1 MLIKVTTIR
10 FNKVTSL
17 FRTSID
23 DTRFDN
29 VDETSNLLLNKL
41 YDTDGLRMS
50 NEIDLRHLTKLNQLF
65 LTFVYMYIYIYI
77 YIYIYMFLFI
87 YLFIFHRYREIPI
100 GTKSDTIIKKFFK
113 CNEVMKLSE
122 ELLILSN
129 ERLKDGNE
137 WLKASIKQ
145 CALLALIFNFS
156 IDLCPSSIGAF
167 PSNDS

>member
-1 MLIKVTTIR
+1 
-10 FNKVTSL
+10 
-17 FRTSID
+17 
-23 DTRFDN
+23 
-29 VDETSNLLLNKL
+29 
-41 YDTDGLRMS
+41 
-50 NEIDLRHLTKLNQLF
+50 
-65 LTFVYMYIYIYI
+65 
-77 YIYIYMFLFI
+77 MFLFI

-145 CALLALIFNFS
+145 CESNIHSVNKCTIMWIIEAIICSMVFNVRQFRMNVVIWKES
-156 IDLCPSSIGAF
+156 QI
-167 PSNDS
+167 